1 IDPLSEL
8 VKIDPKAIGVG
19 QYQHDMNQKKLS
31 EALSGV
37 VESVV
42 NSVGVDV
49 NTASA
54 PLLSYVAGITKTVA
68 NNILSYREENGSF
81 SERKELLS
89 VKGLGPKAYEQCAG
103 FLRIRDG
110 KEPLDN
116 TGVHPESYEK
126 TKELLGL
133 LGYTTEDLKA
143 GALSDIDKKAGSV
156 EVLADKLDIG
166 VPTLTDIIKELKKPG
181 RDPREEMPLPVL
193 RSDVLSMEDLKP
205 GMKLKGTVRNIV
217 DFGAFVDIG
226 VHEDGLVHISQIS
239 NRRINHPLDVLSVG
253 DIVDVTVLDVD
264 QEKGRISLTMRT
276 DGGKSEDHDK
286 SAGERPKNRNG
297 ERPDR
302 QKNHSGERSDRKNT
316 RGSKPQNKQNGKQHT
331 NNRDVGTSLGS
342 LLSGLKLD

>member
-1 IDPLSEL
+1 
-8 VKIDPKAIGVG
+8 
-19 QYQHDMNQKKLS
+19 M
-31 EALSGV
+31 
-37 VESVV
+37 
-42 NSVGVDV
+42 
-49 NTASA
+49 
-54 PLLSYVAGITKTVA
+54 
-68 NNILSYREENGSF
+68 
-81 SERKELLS
+81 
-89 VKGLGPKAYEQCAG
+89 
-103 FLRIRDG
+103 
-110 KEPLDN
+110 
-116 TGVHPESYEK
+116 
-126 TKELLGL
+126 
-133 LGYTTEDLKA
+133 
-143 GALSDIDKKAGSV
+143 
-156 EVLADKLDIG
+156 LADKLDIG

-205 GMKLKGTVRNIV
+205 GMKLKGTVRNSV

-316 RGSKPQNKQNGKQHT
+316 RGSQPQNQQNGKQHT